1 MTVEEF
7 ELKQSKMSDSELI
20 NLCHKEVGELASTY
34 GKSHRMTI
42 PPMVTDT
49 DMLLSELI
57 KRFKMLSEAM
67 RWRDPKEE
75 LPEFNKKD
83 YLNGDNKR
91 YLIKV
96 VRGSIST
103 RRYVTTVGW
112 LISANRWNVEMDW
125 VNVIGWRPI
134 E

>member
-7 ELKQSKMSDSELI
+7 ELKQSKMSDIELI
-20 NLCHKEVGELASTY
+20 NLCQKEVGELASTY

-57 KRFKMLSEAM
+57 KRFKMLSEAA
-67 RWRDPKEE
+67 RWRDPKEK
-75 LPEFNKKD
+75 LPETGKPVLVK
-83 YLNGDNKR
+83 YRTAK
-91 YLIKV
+91 
-96 VRGSIST
+96 
-103 RRYVTTVGW
+103 
-112 LISANRWNVEMDW
+112 NVEKYGIGKYFNLGIGNPW
-125 VNVIGWRPI
+125 TIEGSTSRAVVGWRPI

>member
-20 NLCHKEVGELASTY
+20 DLCQKEVGELASTY

-67 RWRDPKEE
+67 RWRDPEE
-75 LPEFNKKD
+75 EH
-83 YLNGDNKR
+83 
-91 YLIKV
+91 
-96 VRGSIST
+96 
-103 RRYVTTVGW
+103 GW
-112 LISANRWNVEMDW
+112 FSRK
-125 VNVIGWRPI
+125 
-134 E
+134 